1 MELDSGGAVRRGRS
15 RTQLGKRVFTDMRE
29 FSWGSGFN
37 TLAKEP
43 GKQYEHAARI
53 VLRSL
58 ENAIT
63 YTK

>member
-1 MELDSGGAVRRGRS
+1 MKQNTELE
-15 RTQLGKRVFTDMRE
+15 KRLFIDMGE
-29 FSWGSGFN
+29 FSWGLGFN
-37 TLAKEP
+37 TLAKES
-43 GKQYEHAARI
+43 GKPYEHAARV